1 MEKNISQEKRIEELE
16 ARLKEQEKLGS
27 LGLLSAGI
35 AHEIQNPLNFV
46 INFSKLSGQLLA
58 DLADRLDEAK
68 ARIPEAEL
76 EDIKDILS
84 GLRENV
90 DKIKEHGDR
99 AISIIRGILLYSRGK
114 EDEFMPTQIQKL
126 TKEYVWLAYHAMRA
140 NYKNFNIAIREDYAK
155 DIPSIRLIPQD
166 FSRAVLNVMNNACY
180 AVWKKW
186 QNAPEGYSPEIMV
199 TLEKLDKRIVLSIRD
214 NGEGMGPEV
223 KRKLFDS
230 FFTTKPVGQGTGLA
244 AYDSGIQLSTSS
256 RCSSRHFRT
265 RSSSSMRASLSAF
278 INELISSVVNLILL
292 KNFAAKGSFSVNP
305 FHPTT

>member
-58 DLADRLDEAK
+58 DLADRVDEAK

-126 TKEYVWLAYHAMRA
+126 TKNMCGWLIMPCGP
-140 NYKNFNIAIREDYAK
+140 IIR
-155 DIPSIRLIPQD
+155 
-166 FSRAVLNVMNNACY
+166 
-180 AVWKKW
+180 
-186 QNAPEGYSPEIMV
+186 
-199 TLEKLDKRIVLSIRD
+199 
-214 NGEGMGPEV
+214 
-223 KRKLFDS
+223 
-230 FFTTKPVGQGTGLA
+230 
-244 AYDSGIQLSTSS
+244 
-256 RCSSRHFRT
+256 
-265 RSSSSMRASLSAF
+265 
-278 INELISSVVNLILL
+278 ISILL
-292 KNFAAKGSFSVNP
+292 SVKIMLKISP
-305 FHPTT
+305 RSG